1 MDAQAKII
9 GEDGWSRTIEI
20 RVPAKDVDAA
30 MEAATKRYGQNADV
44 PGFRKGKAPKEM
56 LMERFGAEIRQEA
69 MEDVVPRALEAGIR
83 QLEISPIGHPRLSEM
98 KFEPGDDMLLVAELE
113 IRPTVEISGYKGLK
127 LERKVYEVT
136 DRDIDMAVDRMRD
149 KGAKL
154 VEVQRAAQT
163 GDVVV
168 VDLQKIHDKL
178 NKVKKDKFENVKLEL
193 LESRGRPEFVKAI
206 TGMTIGEGKEIEISY
221 PPDEPDED
229 LAGNTV
235 LFRAWLKSV
244 SEKELP
250 IADDAFAKS
259 MSGMNTIAELR
270 DRLRES
276 IQRNADGEAM
286 KDMGRQAR
294 QQVVEAN
301 QFDVPKGIMN
311 DYIEGVTQQLKESN
325 PGVTE
330 EAVRKQFE
338 PAAVE
343 QFRWDYAVSEIAK
356 KENLA
361 ISDQEVKDV
370 QATWPADAPDR
381 PSEDRI
387 RDSLL
392 ENKVYEFIVSQ
403 AEVSEVPRVLNPQ
416 IVTPGGG
423 GA

>member
-1 MDAQAKII
+1 M
-9 GEDGWSRTIEI
+9 
-20 RVPAKDVDAA
+20 
-30 MEAATKRYGQNADV
+30 
-44 PGFRKGKAPKEM
+44 
-56 LMERFGAEIRQEA
+56 
-69 MEDVVPRALEAGIR
+69 
-83 QLEISPIGHPRLSEM
+83 
-98 KFEPGDDMLLVAELE
+98 
-113 IRPTVEISGYKGLK
+113 
-127 LERKVYEVT
+127 YEVT
-136 DRDIDMAVDRMRD
+136 DRDVDLAVDRMRD

-154 VEVQRAAQT
+154 NEVQRAAQQ

-193 LESRGRPEFVKAI
+193 QENRGRSEFINAI
-206 TGMTIGEGKEIEISY
+206 VGMTIGEGKEIEISY
-221 PPDEPDED
+221 PPDEPDEE

-235 LFRAWLKSV
+235 LFRTWLKSV

-259 MSGMNTIAELR
+259 MSGMDTIAELR
-270 DRLRES
+270 DRLRDS

-311 DYIEGVTQQLKESN
+311 DYIEGVTRQLQESN

-330 EAVRKQFE
+330 DVVRKQFE
-338 PAAVE
+338 PGAVE

-356 KENLA
+356 NESLA
-361 ISDQEVKDV
+361 VTDQEVKDV
-370 QATWPADAPDR
+370 LSTWPADSPDR

-392 ENKVYEFIVSQ
+392 ENKVYEFLVSQ
-403 AEVSEVPRVLNPQ
+403 ADVSEVPRVLNPQ

>member
-1 MDAQAKII
+1 MD
-9 GEDGWSRTIEI
+9 
-20 RVPAKDVDAA
+20 
-30 MEAATKRYGQNADV
+30 
-44 PGFRKGKAPKEM
+44 
-56 LMERFGAEIRQEA
+56 RFGAEIRQEA
-69 MEDVVPRALEAGIR
+69 MEDLVPRALEAGIR
-83 QLEISPIGHPRLSEM
+83 QLDISPIGQPRLSEM
-98 KFEPGDDMLLVAELE
+98 KFEPGDDMVLGAELE
-113 IRPTVEISGYKGLK
+113 IRPTVEITGYKGLK
-127 LERKVYEVT
+127 LERRVYEIT

-154 VEVQRAAQT
+154 VEVQRPANK

-178 NKVKKDKFENVKLEL
+178 NRVKKTKFENVKLEL
-193 LESRGRPEFVKAI
+193 LDNRGRPEFVNAI
-206 TGMTIGEGKEIEISY
+206 VGMTVGEGKEVEVSY
-221 PPDEPDED
+221 PMDEPDEE

-235 LFRAWLKSV
+235 LFRTWLKSV

-259 MSGMNTIAELR
+259 MSGMDSIAELR
-270 DRLRES
+270 ERLRQS

-286 KDMGRQAR
+286 KEMGRQAR
-294 QQVVEAN
+294 QQVVAAN

-311 DYIEGVTQQLKESN
+311 DYIEGVTERLKESN
-325 PGVTE
+325 PGVTQ
-330 EAVRKQFE
+330 EAVRQQFE

-356 KENLA
+356 QENLA
-361 ISDQEVKDV
+361 VSDQEVKDV
-370 QATWPADAPDR
+370 QATWPADSPDR

-392 ENKVYEFIVSQ
+392 ENKVYEFIVAQ

-416 IVTPGGG
+416 IVTPSGGG
-423 GA
+423 NA